1 MSDSSVQ
8 LNGNQTITFTKDEN
22 SEVAIAA
29 FELGKRDIVPNV
41 GESAINKLSKHNK
54 LLTIRSDTGLYMYM
68 NKDLSL
74 DKKKNMF
81 KNMGDKIEDLGH
93 DMVSGIKSFSNS
105 VEDTGEKM
113 VKEVKK
119 TRKKIFKK

>member
-1 MSDSSVQ
+1 
-8 LNGNQTITFTKDEN
+8 
-22 SEVAIAA
+22 
-29 FELGKRDIVPNV
+29 
-41 GESAINKLSKHNK
+41 
-54 LLTIRSDTGLYMYM
+54 M
-68 NKDLSL
+68 N
-74 DKKKNMF
+74 KKKNMF

-119 TRKKIFKK
+119 TSKKVFKK